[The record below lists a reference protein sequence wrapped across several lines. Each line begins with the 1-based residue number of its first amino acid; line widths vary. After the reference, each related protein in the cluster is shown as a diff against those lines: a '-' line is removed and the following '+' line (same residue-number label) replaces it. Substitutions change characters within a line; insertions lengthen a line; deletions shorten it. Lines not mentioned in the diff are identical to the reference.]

1 LYECYAFFVN
11 FLEKRFSG
19 PAVLGVAVAGVPL
32 FPDIPVVAGIP
43 AVGGVR
49 DVPDIYAAA
58 VDLAVANS

>member
-1 LYECYAFFVN
+1 MN